1 MIDRTLKKKRMALVE
16 VECWPRNEF
25 AGQVKAIIENA
36 GFHIKTF
43 ERVFL
48 IERTIYGSEP
58 IARWTFEADSPRLTA
73 VLGQL
78 AAADAV
84 RVV

>member
-1 MIDRTLKKKRMALVE
+1 MAVVE

-25 AGQVKAIIENA
+25 AGEVKSIIENA
-36 GFHIKTF
+36 GFSIKTF

-48 IERTIYGSEP
+48 IDRTIYGSEP
-58 IARWTFEADSPRLTA
+58 IARWTFVADSPGLSA

-84 RVV
+84 RVI